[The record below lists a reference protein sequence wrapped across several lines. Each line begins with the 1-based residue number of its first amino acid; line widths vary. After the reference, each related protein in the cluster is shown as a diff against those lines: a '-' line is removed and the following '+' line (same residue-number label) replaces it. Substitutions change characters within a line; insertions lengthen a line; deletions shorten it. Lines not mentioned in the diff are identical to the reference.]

1 MMMLVN
7 FRKHHWETCKTP
19 VTKLY
24 GIGWRC
30 ILNVF
35 LVTLDVL
42 HENQGQGLIVP
53 FRLTSN
59 LHANL
64 NPCIIVCKHDLLR
77 SALHKLRRKLPL
89 MQKFFFGGGAFSL
102 LPTTHP
108 KWIDYFMHQLRH
120 FLLEIRCLGIFPFS
134 LTPQF
139 FLMKTI

>member
-1 MMMLVN
+1 MMMSVN
-7 FRKHHWETCKTP
+7 FRKHHRETCKTP

-35 LVTLDVL
+35 LVTLNVL

-64 NPCIIVCKHDLLR
+64 IPCIIVCKHDILR

-89 MQKFFFGGGAFSL
+89 MQKFGGGAFSL
-102 LPTTHP
+102 LPITHP
-108 KWIDYFMHQLRH
+108 K
-120 FLLEIRCLGIFPFS
+120 
-134 LTPQF
+134 
-139 FLMKTI
+139 